1 MIGTTWPIA
10 AAVIGLILSYIAY
23 RGIQRGGA
31 RYYQLE
37 RDAILR
43 RAAFSLVGGISF
55 FILSV
60 GLLVYDR
67 QQLTLIE
74 TEEEDATVVE
84 TAPTP
89 VTTLEVAVE
98 NAPPTVEIPLIPT
111 EDPNAP
117 TPTPTRVIIR
127 MQINGTA
134 GSGVYLRGTPATTG
148 EEIQVLDDLTILT
161 ILDDTD
167 VVEGEGYTWMKVRT
181 LGGTEGWVVDI
192 FLEDFS
198 Q

>member
-1 MIGTTWPIA
+1 MIGTTWPIL
-10 AAVIGLILSYIAY
+10 AAVIGLISSFAAY

-43 RAAFSLVGGISF
+43 RATFYLLGGIIMF
-55 FILSV
+55 VISV
-60 GLLVYDR
+60 ALLIVDR

-74 TEEEDATVVE
+74 EEEVTTEVE
-84 TAPTP
+84 TAPTL
-89 VTTLEVAVE
+89 VTTTELVVE
-98 NAPPTVEIPLIPT
+98 NAPPTAEIVVIPT

-134 GSGVYLRGTPATTG
+134 GSGVYLRETPETG
-148 EEIQVLDDLTILT
+148 GAEVQVLDDLTILT
-161 ILDDTD
+161 ILDDID
-167 VVEGEGYTWMKVRT
+167 VVEANGYTWVKVRT
-181 LGGTEGWVVDI
+181 LGGTEGWVVDV